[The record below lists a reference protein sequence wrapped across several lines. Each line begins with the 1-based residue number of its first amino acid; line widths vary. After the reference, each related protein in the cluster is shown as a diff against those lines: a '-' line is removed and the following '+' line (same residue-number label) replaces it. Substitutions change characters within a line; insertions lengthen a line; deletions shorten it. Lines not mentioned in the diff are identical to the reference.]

1 MLSDNKL
8 EMAQLHPLKALIQ
21 RLTST
26 PVEEL
31 PSIAYF
37 LASSISACLVSLQ
50 NSGVDRAANLHKLK
64 ARISSLLQDRT
75 PEGRFVGVIIA
86 KAVIEAGGRE
96 VLVDSEPWLRGLIGI
111 LNKSDPVVT
120 KRLAIL
126 TVSRAFTL
134 TQDFPSIVREITT
147 PLLPSFNTACLAA
160 IRPKSAKLDHSTQ
173 KILSPLLLT
182 VLQCWEGLIPQH
194 PATFR
199 PFVTRFRPI
208 CLSLL
213 SDINTPDT
221 ISRSAG
227 ALLVALH
234 YSAPKNTA
242 ASEWSRLCGDTVHA
256 AHATADSLFRSVHED
271 WAPAVSGLNHTT
283 ASSHLKGEQPN
294 CGPDAIGLAG
304 WNGVHDG
311 ALRLLRLLGLLEAS
325 FAVAT
330 ATEVPIPLS
339 SVIDLCARLLA
350 LTIPGT
356 NKDSGYTHK
365 LNSEFGK
372 DEREMMWSEISTI
385 HLSCLRLLCM
395 VVERFQHA
403 ILPVSK
409 SLIDHLTW
417 LFDAEHN
424 LPEIRTSSYE
434 MLTLTLPVVG
444 PTATESDVKKVSS
457 MIRHACSDLSPTLAR
472 FESQPVNGKGP
483 KTATTN
489 VDSFAGPVKTN
500 LDQKIWPERSALQNM
515 AMNLIC
521 MLLKSVPAHLI
532 PNTLRT
538 EIDRTAVLT
547 QDKQALLAS
556 VLNPAKAHQGRHA
569 TASLLP
575 FFAHVASGLEA
586 ESLLRPRM
594 AVVVD
599 KQPQYITDSTTDFEG
614 GDLVENE
621 QPSGGSSLLGR
632 LERAL
637 GAPGTAS
644 VDGIKAIDD
653 QELAAIGST
662 EVNTLTKDEISPIG
676 KRDFAAMNEDGENV
690 WHTSASLTV
699 PVPEIEAKKARID
712 KHTLTTASW
721 AGDDPA
727 NGQIFANEKF
737 DANLGTTDSVLRKH
751 VPPNYKG
758 LGLLN
763 AESGSQP
770 KFEGDVKTKIKAN
783 VMDDS
788 DSDIPEINIEP
799 DTDEDE
805 EDQEDDE
812 GMYS

>member
-1 MLSDNKL
+1 MLSNIHL
-8 EMAQLHPLKALIQ
+8 EMAQSYPLKALIQ

-26 PVEEL
+26 PVGEL

-37 LASSISACLVSLQ
+37 LASSISACLISPQ
-50 NSGVDRAANLHKLK
+50 NPGVDRAALLHKLK
-64 ARISSLLQDRT
+64 ARISSLLQERT
-75 PEGRFVGVIIA
+75 PEGRFTAVIIA

-111 LNKSDPVVT
+111 LNKSDPVAT
-120 KRLAIL
+120 KRLAII

-134 TQDFPSIVREITT
+134 TQDYPSIVREITT

-199 PFVTRFRPI
+199 PFITRFRPI

-242 ASEWSRLCGDTVHA
+242 ASEWSQLCGDTVHA
-256 AHATADSLFRSVHED
+256 AHATADLLFRSVHED

-283 ASSHLKGEQPN
+283 ASSHLKGEQPS

-311 ALRLLRLLGLLEAS
+311 ALRLSRLLGLLEAS
-325 FAVAT
+325 FAVTT
-330 ATEVPIPLS
+330 ATEVLIPLS

-365 LNSEFGK
+365 LNAEFGK

-385 HLSCLRLLCM
+385 HLSCMRLLCM
-395 VVERFQHA
+395 VVERFQYA

-409 SLIDHLTW
+409 SLIDHLSW

-434 MLTLTLPVVG
+434 MLSLILPVVG

-457 MIRHACSDLSPTLAR
+457 MIRHACSDLSATLTR

-489 VDSFAGPVKTN
+489 VDSFAGPIKTSI
-500 LDQKIWPERSALQNM
+500 DQKIWPERSASQNM

-575 FFAHVASGLEA
+575 FFVHVASGLEA

-594 AVVVD
+594 AVVVE
-599 KQPQYITDSTTDFEG
+599 KQPNGTIDSTADYEG
-614 GDLVENE
+614 GEVVEND
-621 QPSGGSSLLGR
+621 QPSGGSSLSGR

-644 VDGIKAIDD
+644 VDEV
-653 QELAAIGST
+653 QAAENQDRAAVGTT
-662 EVNTLTKDEISPIG
+662 EANKVHEDEKGPIAG
-676 KRDFAAMNEDGENV
+676 KRDFAAMDKDGENV
-690 WHTSASLTV
+690 WPTSAPLAVSA
-699 PVPEIEAKKARID
+699 PEVEAKKARID
-712 KHTLTTASW
+712 NHTLTTAPW
-721 AGDDPA
+721 AQADKGLVKGQVFA
-727 NGQIFANEKF
+727 NGTL
-737 DANLGTTDSVLRKH
+737 DANLATTDSVLKEH
-751 VPPNYKG
+751 VPPNSNG
-758 LGLLN
+758 LGRLDVESVPQLN
-763 AESGSQP
+763 IER
-770 KFEGDVKTKIKAN
+770 ELKTKTSAN
-783 VMDDS
+783 VMEDS

-805 EDQEDDE
+805 EDDED
-812 GMYS
+812 MYS